1 MRLTGAQALIKSLE
15 MQHVEVI
22 FGLPGGAILPVYD
35 PILDS
40 SIRHVLVRHEQGAGH
55 MAEGYAHVTGR
66 PGVAMVTSGP
76 GATNIVTP
84 LSDAMMDSIPIVV
97 ITGQVATTAIGTDA
111 FQECPI
117 TAVTMDITKHNW
129 LVTDAQDLPRVVA
142 EAFHVATTGRPGP
155 VLVDVPK
162 DVSNAPMEWYWPAGI
177 DELDLPGYKPQTEG
191 DPALVKSAAE
201 LILAA
206 RRPVI
211 YAGGGILKARASEVL
226 RELAERTGIPVVTT
240 LMGRGAFPD
249 RHPLC
254 LGMPGM
260 HGNFTAVTAMQHAD
274 LLIALGSRF
283 DDRVTGKISAF
294 APGAKVI
301 HVDIDPAELGKVRR
315 PDVGIAGDSR
325 VVIEEMLRALESLG
339 LGSSSGTPVSE
350 RGPAGGDAASG
361 DGAGGGAV
369 VAGAPVRATGPVAA
383 GSLAARRPD
392 LGPWIAQLRAW
403 QEDFPL
409 AYDQEEGGALKPQLV
424 VETLRD
430 STPDDTIVV
439 AGVGQHQMWA
449 SQYWKFDNPNTWV
462 NSGGAGTMG
471 FAVPAAIGA
480 KVGRPDKMV
489 WAIDGDGCFQMTAQE
504 LVTASAERIPIK
516 VAILNNAYLG
526 MVRQWQELFY
536 AERYSEVYLSP
547 DLPDYVKWAE
557 SMGCVGLRV
566 ESAEEV
572 APAIEKANG
581 IDDRPVVI
589 DFRTDAFEKVYPM
602 VPAGASNDEIIVG
615 PSGGE
620 GGR

>member
-1 MRLTGAQALIKSLE
+1 
-15 MQHVEVI
+15 
-22 FGLPGGAILPVYD
+22 
-35 PILDS
+35 
-40 SIRHVLVRHEQGAGH
+40 
-55 MAEGYAHVTGR
+55 MA
-66 PGVAMVTSGP
+66 
-76 GATNIVTP
+76 
-84 LSDAMMDSIPIVV
+84 
-97 ITGQVATTAIGTDA
+97 
-111 FQECPI
+111 
-117 TAVTMDITKHNW
+117 
-129 LVTDAQDLPRVVA
+129 
-142 EAFHVATTGRPGP
+142 
-155 VLVDVPK
+155 
-162 DVSNAPMEWYWPAGI
+162 
-177 DELDLPGYKPQTEG
+177 
-191 DPALVKSAAE
+191 
-201 LILAA
+201 
-206 RRPVI
+206 
-211 YAGGGILKARASEVL
+211 
-226 RELAERTGIPVVTT
+226 
-240 LMGRGAFPD
+240 RGSFPD

-260 HGNFTAVTAMQHAD
+260 HGNYTAVTALQRAD

-294 APGAKVI
+294 APDAKVI
-301 HVDIDPAELGKVRR
+301 HVDIDAAELGKVRR
-315 PDVGIAGDSR
+315 PDVAVAGDCR
-325 VVIEEMLRALESLG
+325 VVIEGMLRALEALG
-339 LGSSSGTPVSE
+339 LGSVTEP
-350 RGPAGGDAASG
+350 
-361 DGAGGGAV
+361 
-369 VAGAPVRATGPVAA
+369 
-383 GSLAARRPD
+383 GSVAARRPD
-392 LGPWIAQLRAW
+392 ISPWLAQVRKW
-403 QEDFPL
+403 QEEFPL
-409 AYDQEEGGALKPQLV
+409 AYDQEDGGALKPQFV

-430 STPDDTIVV
+430 ATPDDTIVV

-449 SQYWKFDNPNTWV
+449 SQYWKFDNPYTWV

-557 SMGCVGLRV
+557 AMGCVGLKV

-615 PSGGE
+615 PSAGE